1 MPLQFTPL
9 LGVLAGVVVTLLLLI
24 LVVAL
29 VVRLKH
35 KYEKK
40 CPRENNSSEY
50 SEDAD
55 YKSFKF
61 ENTENIDSQRLST
74 GKLARIII
82 YVLYSIYCDIQGLSE
97 RI

>member
-1 MPLQFTPL
+1 M
-9 LGVLAGVVVTLLLLI
+9 TLLLLI

-74 GKLARIII
+74 GKLAWIT
-82 YVLYSIYCDIQGLSE
+82 YSIFYIL
-97 RI
+97 